1 MARRY
6 VNPNRVQL
14 SEVPRPGSW
23 AASLNDS
30 TAPGA
35 TLSGTSWAASWSR
48 FLRSLSDE
56 TVQSFLRN
64 AAMSERIPSEGGFLV
79 PENLRAELIT
89 LAIEQAIVRPRARV
103 FPMTSLRLGVPV
115 LDNMG
120 QAGTAGALGGLTFG
134 MVPEG
139 TAIPASGGTFM
150 RAVLEARKF
159 AALLQGVPNEL
170 IEDAGPAFE
179 AFIGPAI
186 AAGWA
191 FYEDDLFINGNPGQ
205 GQPEG
210 LLNASCA
217 IAVTRTTASE
227 VQLADVAALRKRIHP
242 AAIQRRTAVWLA
254 SSEVVGQ
261 LAELSATAA
270 GTDGASATTVPVGPT
285 SGMGLSVAP
294 DGGWRLAGLD
304 LIETG
309 HLPALGTAGDL
320 VAADFSAFAIGDRR
334 AMTVERSQRGAG
346 FTTDTSDFK
355 ITGRLDGRWLLRAP
369 VTPENGET
377 VSAVV
382 ILN

>member
-6 VNPNRVQL
+6 INPSRVPSPEPL
-14 SEVPRPGSW
+14 ADP
-23 AASLNDS
+23 

-35 TLSGTSWAASWSR
+35 KLSGASWAASWGK
-48 FLRSLSDE
+48 FLHSLADP
-56 TVQSFLRN
+56 TVQGFLRN

-79 PENLRAELIT
+79 PENLRAELLA
-89 LAIEQAIVRPRARV
+89 LAIESAIVRPRARV

-115 LDNMG
+115 LDNTTQTG
-120 QAGTAGALGGLTFG
+120 GVLGGLTFG
-134 MVPEG
+134 MVAEG
-139 TAIPASGGTFM
+139 AAIPASGGTFM
-150 RAVLEARKF
+150 RTVLEARKF
-159 AALLQGVPNEL
+159 AGLIEGVPNEL
-170 IEDAGPAFE
+170 VDDGGPAFE

-186 AAGWA
+186 GHGWA
-191 FYEDDLFINGNPGQ
+191 WFEDDLFINGSPGR
-205 GQPEG
+205 GEPEG
-210 LLNASCA
+210 LLSASCA
-217 IAVTRTTASE
+217 ISVTRAASGA
-227 VQLADVAALRKRIHP
+227 VQLADVAAMRRRIHP
-242 AAIQRRTAVWLA
+242 ASIQRRTAVWLA

-261 LAELSATAA
+261 LAGLSAAAA
-270 GTDGASATTVPVGPT
+270 GTDGANATTVPVGPT
-285 SGMGLSVAP
+285 SGMGLSAAP